1 MPTKIKKKTR
11 SDAIRECL
19 RSLPASKRSPTEVMK
34 SLRSRGIKVT
44 RNHVSVVKSLMSR
57 SRGISAGEDLVL
69 AKKFLD
75 KVGGQERAQSLIS
88 LVSRIIR

>member
-1 MPTKIKKKTR
+1 MSIKAKKKTR

-19 RSLPASKRSPTEVMK
+19 RSLPASKRSPTAVVK

-44 RNHVSVVKSLMSR
+44 RNHVSVVKSLMFGR
-57 SRGISAGEDLVL
+57 RGTSAGEDLVL

-75 KVGGQERAQSLIS
+75 KVGGQERARSLIS
-88 LVSRIIR
+88 LVSRIVR